1 MILLFVLTTLSAQSD
16 SLRFF
21 NLLVPSDTLDFSDIY
36 LGIYGNTPEVIKNR
50 QLNSRKLE
58 KDFMLM
64 DSIPEYHL
72 YLYSRGNGN
81 ISGAREFRLSYQ
93 RGDTALVSGF
103 ETALPASLGNLEVV
117 AEGEKPV
124 IQLDYV
130 EYESSNS
137 GSTEMEVAAYF
148 MLDGFCLPLTR
159 VIRKLWL
166 SENGN
171 YEPECKD
178 YQYFSVEFSRNVRF
192 RNSHLELGS
201 GNYKFSENLNCEVS
215 NSYQKTPAGSY
226 TIRDYLVLKR

>member
-1 MILLFVLTTLSAQSD
+1 MLFLILTSVSAQSD

-21 NLLVPSDTLDFSDIY
+21 NLLVPTDTLDFSEVY

-50 QLNSRKLE
+50 QFNTKKLE
-58 KDFMLM
+58 KGFVLM

-81 ISGAREFRLSYQ
+81 TSDVIEFRLSYQ

-103 ETALPASLGNLEVV
+103 ETVLPASLGNLEVV
-117 AEGEKPV
+117 SEGDKPV

-171 YEPECKD
+171 YEAACKD
-178 YQYFSVEFSRNVRF
+178 YHYFSVEFSRIVRF
-192 RNSHLELGS
+192 RNNRLELGA

-215 NSYQKTPAGSY
+215 NSYHNTPPGNY
-226 TIRDYLVLKR
+226 IIKDYLVLKR